1 MTPKILVI
9 EDDVPTTRLL
19 SVSLARRGYEV
30 VVAENGQKALD
41 LIENQPPS
49 LVLLDLMLPGIS
61 GFELLAHLKRGE
73 TTRDIPVIVVSANTQ
88 VASKE
93 QARELGADLYLT
105 KPYRL
110 KDLVV
115 AIQEILGEQAP
126 DTN

>member
-30 VVAENGQKALD
+30 ITAENAQTALD
-41 LIENQPPS
+41 LVETQLPS

-61 GFELLAHLKRGE
+61 GLELLERFKKGE
-73 TTRDIPVIVVSANTQ
+73 TTHDIPVIVVSANTQ

-110 KDLVV
+110 KDLVL
-115 AIQEILGEQAP
+115 ALQEILGEQAP
-126 DTN
+126 DSN